1 MTYDR
6 SVQNQTVKQSVTL
19 KKYYKYLINKMLML
33 NIVQKKSKK
42 ESQVHIADASK
53 PTQIMR
59 NISTLTSPQPG
70 QEAGMTNNHFSGFPQ
85 RSWGKVSKTE
95 TLDLCQKTP

>member
-1 MTYDR
+1 MTYDK

-19 KKYYKYLINKMLML
+19 KKYYKYLISKMLML

-53 PTQIMR
+53 TTQIMR
-59 NISTLTSPQPG
+59 NISTLTSP
-70 QEAGMTNNHFSGFPQ
+70 
-85 RSWGKVSKTE
+85 
-95 TLDLCQKTP
+95 

>member
-33 NIVQKKSKK
+33 NIVQKKQ
-42 ESQVHIADASK
+42 ERI
-53 PTQIMR
+53 
-59 NISTLTSPQPG
+59 TS
-70 QEAGMTNNHFSGFPQ
+70 AYSRCIKTNTDHEEYLYINLS
-85 RSWGKVSKTE
+85 
-95 TLDLCQKTP
+95 LA